1 MLRTAIESAYK
12 KTVGAL
18 KDTLVRLISSL
29 TRGGGLIEAV
39 YIIVLVALMAGF
51 VNAVVFPVPGAGQSY
66 IPYPSSSAM
75 SIPEAIVDAFV
86 IVVGGAGIY
95 LVYQSGRQTVR
106 SRTVNLY
113 LGLALLLLVVAVF
126 VGIDMAILKGFG

>member
-1 MLRTAIESAYK
+1 MLRTALESAYK
-12 KTVGAL
+12 RTIGAL
-18 KDTLVRLISSL
+18 KDSLAHLISSL
-29 TRGGGLIEAV
+29 TRGSGLIEV
-39 YIIVLVALMAGF
+39 LYIVILVALMAGF
-51 VNAVVFPVPGAGQSY
+51 VNAVVFPVPNQSY
-66 IPYPSSSAM
+66 IPYPGTGAM
-75 SIPEAIVDAFV
+75 TIPEAIVDAFV
-86 IVVGGAGIY
+86 IMVGGAGIY

>member
-1 MLRTAIESAYK
+1 MLRTALESAYK
-12 KTVGAL
+12 KTIGAL
-18 KDTLVRLISSL
+18 KDSLAHLVSSL
-29 TRGGGLIEAV
+29 TRGGGLIEAL
-39 YIIVLVALMAGF
+39 YIIILVALMAGF
-51 VNAVVFPVPGAGQSY
+51 VNAVVFPVPNQSY
-66 IPYPSSSAM
+66 IPYPGSSAM
-75 SIPEAIVDAFV
+75 TIPEAIVDAFV
-86 IVVGGAGIY
+86 IAVGGAGVY

>member
-12 KTVGAL
+12 KTIGAL
-18 KDTLVRLISSL
+18 KDSLVRLISSL
-29 TRGGGLIEAV
+29 TRGGGLIEAL
-39 YIIVLVALMAGF
+39 YIIFLVALMAGF
-51 VNAVVFPVPGAGQSY
+51 VNAVVFPVPGSAQSE
-66 IPYPSSSAM
+66 IPVLSISAM

-86 IVVGGAGIY
+86 IVVGGAGVY

>member
-1 MLRTAIESAYK
+1 MIRDKIESAYK
-12 KTVGAL
+12 ETIGVLKEDMVGY
-18 KDTLVRLISSL
+18 TSSL
-29 TRGGGLIEAV
+29 TRGGGLIEAL
-39 YIIVLVALMAGF
+39 YLISLVALMAGF
-51 VNAVVFPVPGAGQSY
+51 INAFVFPVSNQSY
-66 IPYPSSSAM
+66 TIYPVAGAM
-75 SIPEAIVDAFV
+75 TIPEAILDAFV
-86 IVVGGAGIY
+86 ILVGGLGVY